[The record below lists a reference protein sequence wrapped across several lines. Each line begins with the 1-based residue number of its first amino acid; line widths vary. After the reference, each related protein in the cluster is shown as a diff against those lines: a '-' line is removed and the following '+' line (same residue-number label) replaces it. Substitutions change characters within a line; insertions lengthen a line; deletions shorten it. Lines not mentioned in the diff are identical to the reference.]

1 MVNKGEYM
9 RREKQNYLV
18 NPVFD
23 NPFEVF
29 SIPKR
34 RVLAEIDSKGRFK
47 KLVSLSKSKKHKAKK
62 ISDTEGKKLLK
73 KLLEKTTKVSKKT
86 HKKHTRKHTKKHL
99 TKKHTKKHT
108 HRKHMHRKHKSK
120 ISYFAPDFTN
130 KFPVSDLH
138 TNPMLLIGNPK
149 RRGNMKRIKR
159 IKRVRR
165 GHRNPMLGILK
176 ERQGKELINLAID
189 GSVIVGGT
197 LIGKFAMDNLSK
209 KITLLQ
215 KPIGKIGGHL
225 VLGSAV
231 YLLGS
236 KVKKIPSRI
245 TRLLALGVMLPAV
258 VDVIDMVKEKVSGV
272 KEIGV
277 DETAYLPE
285 TSAYVPET
293 SAYVPETSV
302 GEETG
307 Y

>member
-1 MVNKGEYM
+1 M
-9 RREKQNYLV
+9 RREKQNYLI

-29 SIPKR
+29 SVPKR

-47 KLVSLSKSKKHKAKK
+47 KVATIRKGKKSKAKK
-62 ISDTEGKKLLK
+62 ISDSEAKKLLSKVLKTK
-73 KLLEKTTKVSKKT
+73 KSHKKITKKS
-86 HKKHTRKHTKKHL
+86 HKKHMIKTHRKHTKIYPSMI
-99 TKKHTKKHT
+99 T
-108 HRKHMHRKHKSK
+108 HK
-120 ISYFAPDFTN
+120 
-130 KFPVSDLH
+130 
-138 TNPMLLIGNPK
+138 NPLLLVGNPK
-149 RRGNMKRIKR
+149 RRGVMKRIK
-159 IKRVRR
+159 R
-165 GHRNPMLGILK
+165 GHRNPMLKLLK
-176 ERQGKELINLAID
+176 EKEGKELINLAID

-231 YLLGS
+231 YVLGS
-236 KVKKIPSRI
+236 RIKKIPNRI
-245 TRLLALGVMLPAV
+245 TRLLALGIILPAV
-258 VDVIDMVKEKVSGV
+258 VDVMDMVKAKVSGV

-277 DETAYLPE
+277 DENAYLPE

-293 SAYVPETSV
+293 SEL
-302 GEETG
+302 GEDSE